1 MKKNIFLLLFII
13 LSTQMVNAQRVKF
26 GIKAGFNSQELS
38 IQKQT
43 SDYPLGLGMY
53 QYYVKNYY
61 IQEREFK
68 TMSLPGYYIGA
79 LTEIALDD
87 DLLIETGLIFT
98 QQGTKLESMKVKG
111 FHYKDILFLNEKE
124 YNNTTFYLS
133 DSYIKMS
140 MLNIPVL
147 VKIPVS
153 KNRKW
158 ISKIGAEV
166 GCTIFVK
173 EKIEDIAYEYGGHF
187 DFKGGIGG
195 EYVFVSGIFID
206 SSIFYGLVNMETYP
220 KVKNKMRAQLGIGY
234 KF

>member
-26 GIKAGFNSQELS
+26 GIKAGFNSQEFS

-43 SDYPLGLGMY
+43 SDYVLGLGMY
-53 QYYVKNYY
+53 QYYGKNYY

-98 QQGTKLESMKVKG
+98 QQGTKLKSMEVKG
-111 FHYKDILFLNEKE
+111 FLYKDIYEKE

-133 DSYIKMS
+133 NSYIKMS

-173 EKIEDIAYEYGGHF
+173 EKIEDIAYEYGG
-187 DFKGGIGG
+187 DFYFKAGIGG
-195 EYVFVSGIFID
+195 EYVFASGIFIN
-206 SSIFYGLVNMETYP
+206 SSIFYGLVNTETYP

>member
-26 GIKAGFNSQELS
+26 GIKAGFNSQEFS

-43 SDYPLGLGMY
+43 SDYPLGLGIY
-53 QYYVKNYY
+53 QYYGKNYY

-98 QQGTKLESMKVKG
+98 QQGTKLKSMKVKG
-111 FHYKDILFLNEKE
+111 FLYKDIYEKE

-166 GCTIFVK
+166 GCTLFVK
-173 EKIEDIAYEYGGHF
+173 EKIEDIAYEYGG
-187 DFKGGIGG
+187 DFYFKAGIGG
-195 EYVFVSGIFID
+195 EYVFASGIFID
-206 SSIFYGLVNMETYP
+206 SSIFYGLVNMGTHP
-220 KVKNKMRAQLGIGY
+220 KVKNKMGTQLGIGY